1 MSGAMDRIPL
11 GALCGLIY
19 GALSAAS
26 MIPLQ
31 FPDKR
36 AALLG
41 AFLNRFAIGFV
52 IGLAQ
57 VPWPGWLLGLVIG
70 VLLSLPE
77 AIITKAYAPILI
89 LGAVGGTLI
98 GWIVTR
104 FAR

>member
-1 MSGAMDRIPL
+1 MDRMTL
-11 GALCGLIY
+11 GIVCGLVY

-26 MIPLQ
+26 MIPLS

-52 IGLAQ
+52 IGIAQ
-57 VPWPGWLLGLVIG
+57 VPWPGWLLGLMVGI
-70 VLLSLPE
+70 LLSLPD

-89 LGAVGGTLI
+89 LGAIGGTLI

>member
-1 MSGAMDRIPL
+1 MNRIAL

-19 GALSAAS
+19 GGLSAAS

-52 IGLAQ
+52 IGIAQ
-57 VPWPGWLLGLVIG
+57 VPWSGWVLGLCVGI
-70 VLLSLPE
+70 LLSLPD

-89 LGAVGGTLI
+89 LGAIGGTVI

-104 FAR
+104 FGR